1 VSAIDRIEA
10 VRNELTR
17 HEFVALLVF
26 NAEKRRYLSGF
37 TGEDGGINESAGV
50 LVISTDHLVLATD
63 SRYELQA
70 RNEAPLFET
79 ICYRKGF
86 TSELASIAR
95 KIARGR
101 IGYESSAIS
110 HATALKLE
118 REERDSLAKH
128 TLVAVE
134 DLVENLRAVKS
145 EEEIDA
151 TEKALAVAEK
161 AFLRMRGDIG
171 CGMTEKE
178 IAWML
183 EKYLREEGADAL
195 SFPVIVAAG
204 PNSALPH
211 AIPTDRPVREGEPV
225 LVDWGAR
232 LNGYCSDTTRTFVLG
247 TPDDTYRHVFE
258 TVATANRLATAAI
271 RDGAGGTAVDAVARN
286 HIAEMGYRKRFGHSL
301 GHGTGLAVHELPRL
315 SPVSDSDLHAG
326 MLVTVEPGIY
336 LPQWGGVRLENQV
349 VVETQGARVLN
360 RLPMET

>member
-10 VRNELTR
+10 VRNELSR
-17 HEFVALLVF
+17 HTLVALLVF
-26 NAEKRRYLSGF
+26 NAENRRYLSGF

-50 LVISTDHLVLATD
+50 LVISPDRLILATD

-70 RNEAPLFET
+70 RSEAPLFET

-86 TSELASIAR
+86 SSELPSIAR
-95 KIARGR
+95 RLAKGR
-101 IGYESSAIS
+101 IGFEAAAVS

-118 REERDSLAKH
+118 REMRDSLPDH
-128 TLVAVE
+128 TLAGIE

-145 EEEIDA
+145 GGEIDA
-151 TEKALAVAEK
+151 TEKALTVAED
-161 AFLRMRGDIG
+161 AFLRMRRDIV

-183 EKYLREEGADAL
+183 EKYLRDEGADAL
-195 SFPVIVAAG
+195 AFPVIVAAG

-232 LNGYCSDTTRTFVLG
+232 VNGYCSDTSRTFVLG
-247 TPDDTYRHVFE
+247 RPDDTFHHVFE

-271 RDGAGGTAVDAVARN
+271 RDGASGTAVDALARN
-286 HIAEMGYRKRFGHSL
+286 YIDERGYRKRFGHSL

-315 SPVSDSDLHAG
+315 SPVTDSDLRTG

-349 VVETQGARVLN
+349 AVESQGARILN